1 MLNLIASLLT
11 VASVLQLKNPCW
23 SVPKEEGGGFIYSLA
38 PPVRIT
44 AVFITEG
51 RFLFLLLKYLS
62 LWYIVLISCIQM
74 QQQFY
79 ELYHICRRLKGR

>member
-11 VASVLQLKNPCW
+11 VASVLQLKKPCW

-51 RFLFLLLKYLS
+51 RFLFFIIEISVPVVHCADLLHTNATT
-62 LWYIVLISCIQM
+62 VL
-74 QQQFY
+74 
-79 ELYHICRRLKGR
+79 

>member
-23 SVPKEEGGGFIYSLA
+23 PVPKEEGGGFIYSLA

-44 AVFITEG
+44 AVCITEG
-51 RFLFLLLKYLS
+51 RFLFY
-62 LWYIVLISCIQM
+62 Y
-74 QQQFY
+74 
-79 ELYHICRRLKGR
+79 